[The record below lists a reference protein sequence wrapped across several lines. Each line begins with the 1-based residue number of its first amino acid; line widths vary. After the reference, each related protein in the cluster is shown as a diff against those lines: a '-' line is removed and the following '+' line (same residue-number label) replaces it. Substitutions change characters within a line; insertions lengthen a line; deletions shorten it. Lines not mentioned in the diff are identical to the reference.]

1 MTSGIDADD
10 AIKVLKAFES
20 GRLDQLFSEANT
32 EYYNHEGFE
41 SLRIGVGVPREAV
54 WRLISAIR
62 RSTGLLVL
70 ESAWG
75 DFQVRVTPTAQ
86 LMEALYDI
94 DTWAARS
101 LIGKTELPAD
111 EEWIVQDR
119 QLVEEAV
126 VMALAKATAEEPT
139 RAKIAEARAEVIA
152 AIYDETKPSSD
163 AGLVAT
169 RFYKAMRAL
178 PDAQVRAIS
187 PEYIMDVHRLLR
199 TGEHD
204 AGMLRTVDLPVV
216 EGCRATTPAARI
228 MGELQAIHAYTE
240 SQDVPFIHPL
250 VKSLALAWW
259 IRRVRPF
266 DQYNYLVSR
275 LISMAFALRHGYRVA
290 GIIEPGL
297 QLKDQPA
304 PEGDLTGAFIR
315 QLKVISHSKDMGEI
329 ELQRR
334 LVRFR
339 SVMERFDDVGVNHR
353 QALILDRALRKP
365 DTTFTIKHHARTR
378 ELAYETARQDLIR
391 LVDAGLMEQRK
402 RGKAFEFRL
411 AQGAEKRLRNPAA
424 HSGKL

>member
-1 MTSGIDADD
+1 MISGIDADD

-32 EYYNHEGFE
+32 EYYDHEGFE

-86 LMEALYDI
+86 LMEALYDV

-126 VMALAKATAEEPT
+126 LVALAKATAEELT
-139 RAKIAEARAEVIA
+139 RARIADTRAEVIS
-152 AIYDETKPSSD
+152 AIYDETTPSSD

-169 RFYKAMRAL
+169 RFYNAMRAL
-178 PDAQVRAIS
+178 PDARVQTIS
-187 PEYIMDVHRLLR
+187 PDYIMDVHRLLR
-199 TGEHD
+199 KGEQD
-204 AGMLRTVDLPVV
+204 AGILRTTDLSI
-216 EGCRATTPAARI
+216 EESNGGATTPAARI
-228 MGELQAIHAYTE
+228 MGELHAIHTYTE
-240 SQDVPFIHPL
+240 SQDVPFVHPL
-250 VKSLALAWW
+250 VKSLALSWW
-259 IRRVRPF
+259 IRRIRPF

-275 LISMAFALRHGYRVA
+275 LVAMTFALRHGYRVA
-290 GIIEPGL
+290 GIVEPGL
-297 QLKDQPA
+297 QLRDQPA
-304 PEGDLTGAFIR
+304 PEGDLTGSFIQ
-315 QLKVISHSKDMGEI
+315 QLKVISRSKNLGET

-334 LVRFR
+334 VVRFR
-339 SVMERFDDVGVNHR
+339 SVTERFSHLGVNHR
-353 QALILDRALRKP
+353 QALILDRALRQP
-365 DTTFTIKHHARTR
+365 ETTFTIKHHARTR

-391 LVDAGLMEQRK
+391 LVDSGLMEQRK
-402 RGKAFEFRL
+402 HGKAFEFRL
-411 AQGAEKRLRNPAA
+411 AQGVEKRLNTP
-424 HSGKL
+424 G